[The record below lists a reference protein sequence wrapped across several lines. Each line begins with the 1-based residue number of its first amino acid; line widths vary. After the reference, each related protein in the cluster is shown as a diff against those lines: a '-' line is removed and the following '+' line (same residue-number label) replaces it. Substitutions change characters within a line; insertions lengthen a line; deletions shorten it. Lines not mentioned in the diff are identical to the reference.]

1 MTLPREMVLEEYNG
15 QPLLKTT
22 VVSEIENI
30 AEPWQPLTAAASFVK
45 KADGSLPDAYQLNV
59 TVDMTA
65 DSDIRLSNAASQEY
79 GIHIDSQRR
88 EIVINRG
95 ANSGKTDFNANF
107 AIPTMRSSLYSD
119 LDQITLCIYVD
130 QSNVEVTTAD
140 GSVIL
145 STLVFPETIYDR
157 ISLAGST
164 VESKL
169 RLLRTVWR

>member
-1 MTLPREMVLEEYNG
+1 MPA
-15 QPLLKTT
+15 K
-22 VVSEIENI
+22 
-30 AEPWQPLTAAASFVK
+30 
-45 KADGSLPDAYQLNV
+45 
-59 TVDMTA
+59 
-65 DSDIRLSNAASQEY
+65 SNTSK
-79 GIHIDSQRR
+79 G
-88 EIVINRG
+88 VNRG

-107 AIPTMRSSLYSD
+107 AIPSMRSSLYSD
-119 LDQITLCIYVD
+119 LVQITLCIYVD

-157 ISLAGST
+157 ITLAGST